1 MATSIKNT
9 ALRARL
15 QNYRLCRT
23 NRNPSR
29 FKFSTSRY
37 RLLDG
42 GVATQTSSTTPTQQ
56 LTTPAPALARLSTSS
71 ILRTLLLSTFFTSPW
86 LFRPGFAVF
95 HKIANSSSA
104 LLNPDRNPVL
114 RAIIHPLVYKQ
125 FCAGRNRAEIE
136 QTSAQIRH
144 LGFAGVVLCYGKEV
158 QVTGD
163 NDTMVGS
170 DASYPGTLKVEIDQW
185 KHGNLDTLD
194 MSGQGDWLG
203 IKYTGAGYHI
213 TKALMQDEEAP
224 SEFVQAMEE
233 ISECASSKGCRIWI
247 DSEQQVLQA
256 TIDRWTI
263 DLMRRYN
270 RPEKQ
275 ALIYNTVQAYLKS
288 SREKVQHQLRL
299 AEEEGWRLGVKL
311 VRGAYISNDI
321 RERIHNT
328 KADTDRSYDSIVED
342 LLRGNFSTRT
352 GQQTTSLDLILA
364 GHNSATIRKATQLAT
379 GLAAQSRLRAIPEF
393 AQLQGMADDIGCEIV
408 QIAEDSKNRGLLREA
423 AYIPRVYKCLT
434 WGSLQECMQY
444 LTRRLV
450 ENRGAADRM
459 RGGAAEFRK
468 ELYRRMLHPWRK
480 QVMNTPRS

>member
-9 ALRARL
+9 ALRARR
-15 QNYRLCRT
+15 QNYRPCST
-23 NRNPSR
+23 NRNPCR
-29 FKFSTSRY
+29 FKSSTSSY
-37 RLLDG
+37 RLADA
-42 GVATQTSSTTPTQQ
+42 GVATQTSSTNPAQQ

-71 ILRTLLLSTFFTSPW
+71 ILRTLLLSTFFTSPL
-86 LFRPGFAVF
+86 LFKPGFAIF

-114 RAIIHPLVYKQ
+114 RAIIYPLVYKQ

-158 QVTGD
+158 QVAGD
-163 NDTMVGS
+163 NDTLVGS

-194 MSGQGDWLG
+194 MAGQGDWLG
-203 IKYTGAGYHI
+203 IKFTGAGYHI
-213 TKALMQDEEAP
+213 TKALMQGEEAP
-224 SEFVQAMEE
+224 PEFIKAMEE
-233 ISECASSKGCRIWI
+233 ICERASLRDCRIWI
-247 DSEQQVLQA
+247 DSEQQVLQP
-256 TIDRWTI
+256 TIDKWTI
-263 DLMRRYN
+263 PLMRRFN
-270 RPEKQ
+270 RAETR

-288 SREKVQHQLRL
+288 SREKIQHQLQL
-299 AEEEGWRLGVKL
+299 AEKEGWRLGVKL

-328 KADTDRSYDSIVED
+328 KAETDRSYDGIVED
-342 LLRGNFSTRT
+342 LLRGNFSTGT
-352 GQQTTSLDLILA
+352 GQQTTNLDLVLA
-364 GHNSATIRKATQLAT
+364 GHNSATIRKATRLAID
-379 GLAAQSRLRAIPEF
+379 LAAQSSLKAVPEF
-393 AQLQGMADDIGCEIV
+393 AQLQGMADDVGCEIV
-408 QIAEDSKNRGLLREA
+408 QIAEDLGKSGLPGKV

-434 WGSLQECMQY
+434 WGSIQECMQY

-468 ELYRRMLHPWRK
+468 ELYRRMRDPWRK
-480 QVMNTPRS
+480 QVTKAPTS